1 MAVRSKKPA
10 LVAIEAPPK
19 PAAIPKDDRARF
31 PANEYVFVAGRRTFM
46 LAFAASKTSLGW
58 LDAGALQTLD
68 IPRYQGIGIHPDGTR
83 ALFAANRTVCEVVL
97 ATGVVTK
104 LIDLGGG
111 WDACGC
117 GYGPGETAVV
127 ATGDRVVLLRREGDT
142 LVELQQLPVHGSGLS
157 VYRDGTLAVCTTYKH
172 QVIAFTITDTALTQ
186 RAVFRCKTATSYAV
200 DDRIFVT
207 DYTKTFELVN
217 V

>member
-19 PAAIPKDDRARF
+19 PAAIPEDDRARF

-157 VYRDGTLAVCTTYKH
+157 VYRDGTLAVCTSYSTRSSRSRSPTRRSPS
-172 QVIAFTITDTALTQ
+172 ARCSAARPPRAMPSTIGSSSPTT
-186 RAVFRCKTATSYAV
+186 RRRSSS
-200 DDRIFVT
+200 
-207 DYTKTFELVN
+207 
-217 V
+217 